1 METSAIQISFA
12 GTIKD
17 FSDSDKSKLKDIYD
31 KMMAVKSHN
40 HMYYYYYELPTESI
54 TDLMLRLNNLGYILI
69 LSFPEEDKSVVA
81 VRLTKI
87 LQT

>member
-17 FSDSDKSKLKDIYD
+17 FSDSDKSKLKDVYD

-40 HMYYYYYELPTESI
+40 HMYYYYELPTESI

-81 VRLTKI
+81 ARLTKI

>member
-17 FSDSDKSKLKDIYD
+17 FSYSDKSKLKDIYD

-40 HMYYYYYELPTESI
+40 HMYYYYELPTESI